1 MVMSSTS
8 SRWHR
13 RGPIQVLVLVF
24 AGCAAPAPAP
34 EPGGTPLEQR
44 LSDLERRI
52 ELLEARPQIMP
63 PFRNRA
69 EIEAHIQVL
78 EAERTSLLTRYFA
91 EHPLI
96 RDIDRQLLILNT
108 QLKMIE

>member
-34 EPGGTPLEQR
+34 ESGGTPLEQR

-108 QLKMIE
+108 QLKTIE